1 MELNL
6 AGLKEFSAAID
17 KMIADVDIATHLAV
31 SKGISVIERQAKE
44 NATGR
49 PGPNIEFGNLRRS
62 IRSTPVQA
70 LGAGSY
76 MAEVGPRMI
85 YGRRIELGMQG
96 PDSLGRQ
103 INQQPYPFLGPAVKW
118 ATDEALPLIF
128 ERSWGRQ
135 VMKAGK

>member
-1 MELNL
+1 MELKL
-6 AGLKEFSAAID
+6 AGLREFNDAID
-17 KMIADVDIATHLAV
+17 NLMVGVDLATRSAV
-31 SKGISVIERQAKE
+31 TQGISVIERQAKE

-49 PGPNIEFGNLRRS
+49 PGPNIGFGNLRRS
-62 IRSTPVQA
+62 IRSTWVQS

-103 INQQPYPFLGPAVKW
+103 VNQQPYPFLGPAVKW
-118 ATDEALPLIF
+118 AIEGPLPLIF
-128 ERSWGRQ
+128 ERSWGRE
-135 VMKAGK
+135 VMKAGR

>member
-17 KMIADVDIATHLAV
+17 KMMADVDIATRLAV

-49 PGPNIEFGNLRRS
+49 PGPNIGFGNLRRS